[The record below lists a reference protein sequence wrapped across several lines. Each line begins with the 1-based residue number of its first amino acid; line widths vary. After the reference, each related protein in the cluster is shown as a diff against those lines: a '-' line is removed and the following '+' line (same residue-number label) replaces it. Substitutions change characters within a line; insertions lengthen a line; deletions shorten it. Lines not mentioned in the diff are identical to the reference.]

1 MKVKRPPFSGAFFYL
16 PVMND
21 KLSCPVCDTPKH
33 PDVSDCTFCSYPF
46 DGTEKEQG
54 RFRGEIIV
62 FNDKIE
68 ELQKRM
74 GWAQAVLGLLALF
87 GFFVAYGLSA
97 QYNHTQP
104 IIILI
109 GIFPPL
115 IFTACVVF
123 MRKKPLLMSRIAFFS
138 YLIFQLL
145 DAIFD
150 PSTIIQGIIW
160 KVVILTILFAIM
172 SISSDVEKKAKQ
184 APYFYHK
191 LFPNAKRR
199 TILDEIND

>member
-1 MKVKRPPFSGAFFYL
+1 
-16 PVMND
+16 
-21 KLSCPVCDTPKH
+21 
-33 PDVSDCTFCSYPF
+33 
-46 DGTEKEQG
+46 
-54 RFRGEIIV
+54 
-62 FNDKIE
+62 
-68 ELQKRM
+68 
-74 GWAQAVLGLLALF
+74 
-87 GFFVAYGLSA
+87 
-97 QYNHTQP
+97 
-104 IIILI
+104 
-109 GIFPPL
+109 
-115 IFTACVVF
+115 
-123 MRKKPLLMSRIAFFS
+123 MSRIAFFS